1 MPEEFLDI
9 VDENDIPTGEIK
21 SREEVHRDQ
30 KDWHRTVSIWIVNS
44 QGQFLCQQRSWKK
57 DGDPGMWQSFFG
69 GHVKAGQTN
78 MEAVQDELFEE
89 IGIDI
94 RDLAEQP
101 VFLYKWIWS
110 KNLHFG
116 YYYVLLWNGLLAE
129 TSFNDGEVEQAVWM
143 DLQELRS
150 KIEAGEFWNKMSEKV
165 LEYLRGKGIPNL

>member
-101 VFLYKWIWS
+101 VFLYK
-110 KNLHFG
+110 
-116 YYYVLLWNGLLAE
+116 
-129 TSFNDGEVEQAVWM
+129 
-143 DLQELRS
+143 
-150 KIEAGEFWNKMSEKV
+150 
-165 LEYLRGKGIPNL
+165 